1 MARSDVLKI
10 LLVVVILA
18 PLVIVQA
25 GASYSPAWFNQ
36 RIGDVPLTV
45 CATASWFVVMM
56 ILAWRFAA
64 AGTAKAKAAA
74 AHAAKN
80 GEAA

>member
-1 MARSDVLKI
+1 VARSDVLKI
-10 LLVVVILA
+10 LLVLVILA

-25 GASYSPAWFNQ
+25 GPAYSPGWLDQ
-36 RIGDVPLTV
+36 HIGDLPLTV
-45 CATASWFVVMM
+45 CATATWFVVMM

-74 AHAAKN
+74 TRAAKD
-80 GEAA
+80 GEAS